1 MAVLPELRQV
11 PNPQSMSPIRRFVL
25 AALLPVAVVLLPDSA
40 AAATTTLSAPRPAQD
55 TTFKPDGSYALDLA
69 VGGQAMS
76 MTFTVEKKMDGS
88 FAGVF
93 KHAEMGEF
101 ATTSFKV
108 EGRKISMGIVTP
120 GGPATVTLTVNKE
133 NVVDGEW
140 AMEGDGSRI
149 SGKKSS

>member
-1 MAVLPELRQV
+1 
-11 PNPQSMSPIRRFVL
+11 MSPIHRFVL
-25 AALLPVAVVLLPDSA
+25 AAFLPAAVALLPDSA
-40 AAATTTLSAPRPAQD
+40 AAASPTISAPRTAQD
-55 TTFKPDGSYALDLA
+55 TTFKPDGSYTIDVA
-69 VGGQAMS
+69 VGGQALT
-76 MTFTVEKKMDGS
+76 MTFVVEKKTDGS

-108 EGRKISMGIVTP
+108 EGRKMSMGIVTP

-149 SGKKSS
+149 SGKKAS